1 MNFKD
6 KVHTIPIKNLK
17 NKLWVYS
24 VKYRIVNSLS
34 GLQLFLTIDL
44 PRVFLILNI
53 ELWLID
59 ILIFSMSSSYKGYS
73 FRSKI

>member
-1 MNFKD
+1 
-6 KVHTIPIKNLK
+6 
-17 NKLWVYS
+17 VYS
-24 VKYRIVNSLS
+24 VKYRIVYSLS

-44 PRVFLILNI
+44 PKVFLILNI

-73 FRSKI
+73 FRSKIWL